1 MEEDDKMAETVSTT
15 ITDELFSQLQK
26 ERFVTISTI
35 DLDTGAPNVSAIS
48 WVFAP
53 DQSHV
58 RFAVDNK
65 SRIVENLSKN
75 NSLVIN
81 VIGAGSCYSIAG
93 EAQVAVEK
101 LEGVPIK
108 LARVDIDVKE
118 VRDVMFY
125 GARISVEPKY
135 EKTYDA
141 DAAAKL
147 DKQVMDALKA

>member
-1 MEEDDKMAETVSTT
+1 MKEDDKMAETISAH

-35 DLDTGAPNVSAIS
+35 DLETGAPNVSAIS

-53 DQSHV
+53 DPSHV
-58 RFAVDNK
+58 RFAVDNR

-75 NSLVIN
+75 NSVVIN

-93 EAQVAVEK
+93 EAHVAVKK

-108 LARVDIDVKE
+108 LARVDIAVKE

-141 DAAAKL
+141 EAAAKL